1 MALVGSLG
9 DVAFEAGG
17 ERIMTWNDC
26 VRDTTMHFAQ
36 HDVIEGKARLQKLGM
51 GLTEFS
57 LAIVL
62 DVSFCDPETE
72 MKKLD
77 AMQQSGK
84 AYRLI
89 LGGRIFGKY
98 VIEGKNENR
107 ARTGPR
113 GTPMVAYVQLKL
125 KEYN

>member
-9 DVAFEAGG
+9 DVAFEVGDD
-17 ERIMTWNDC
+17 RIMTWNDC
-26 VRDTTMHFAQ
+26 VRDTTMNFAQ

-51 GLTEFS
+51 GLAEFS
-57 LAIVL
+57 LAIIL
-62 DVSFCDPETE
+62 DAGFCTPEIE

-84 AYRLI
+84 AFRLI

-98 VIEGKNENR
+98 VVEKKTENR
-107 ARTGPR
+107 ARTDPR
-113 GTPMVAYVQLKL
+113 GRPMVAYVQLQL